1 MTSDLTYWNL
11 SLQGKSLPIHE
22 NDPQEGWYR
31 TRPRKGYRSL
41 PVRIWREE
49 GSGELLAVRD
59 GRRVDPYEVWTWVCL
74 NPVSVEAYEAVLMAG
89 APWPDEIGLVGQGL
103 GDGGARQSHAE
114 RRKLRSDGARP
125 VKLTSQEAET
135 AAISDVRTANLSLAR
150 SVRSRSSRAVMQA
163 TVNLSCAPSVVNGHS
178 DSDVQSTVNLTAA
191 RPMRNRQSDSRAQS
205 ADKVTTYSRSADRQV
220 PALSDHSEKVPLS
233 YYGSLGHNSRTAVED
248 CNDLES
254 KDIVLTLKQDLHALK
269 SDVLAW
275 LSEVG
280 EIADQV
286 TADRCAN
293 YADAFASFEKQA
305 EELRTKAKKPVLDQ
319 GRAIDA
325 QWKPLVSQA
334 DEGKRLC
341 KKALELFLI
350 VETERLEK
358 ELIEQLQA
366 ENGDLSVLSS
376 LAVSAKAGTFGRT
389 ISLRRVRKVR
399 VLDRNALLAHYHRD
413 PRFLNDEA
421 VQKLLAK
428 LAEHDLQAGQNVP
441 GADSVEEK
449 VAA

>member
-1 MTSDLTYWNL
+1 ML
-11 SLQGKSLPIHE
+11 
-22 NDPQEGWYR
+22 
-31 TRPRKGYRSL
+31 
-41 PVRIWREE
+41 
-49 GSGELLAVRD
+49 
-59 GRRVDPYEVWTWVCL
+59 
-74 NPVSVEAYEAVLMAG
+74 
-89 APWPDEIGLVGQGL
+89 
-103 GDGGARQSHAE
+103 
-114 RRKLRSDGARP
+114 
-125 VKLTSQEAET
+125 
-135 AAISDVRTANLSLAR
+135 TANVSSAR
-150 SVRSRSSRAVMQA
+150 SVRSYSSNA
-163 TVNLSCAPSVVNGHS
+163 THAAVNLSYAAAVVNRHS
-178 DSDVQSTVNLTAA
+178 DSKVHSTVNLTASHLTK
-191 RPMRNRQSDSRAQS
+191 NRQSDGRAQN
-205 ADKVTTYSRSADRQV
+205 ADKVTTNSRSADRQV
-220 PALSDHSEKVPLS
+220 PALNSHSETIPLLD
-233 YYGSLGHNSRTAVED
+233 YGHWGHNSRAGLEECPQLGAED
-248 CNDLES
+248 VALRLE
-254 KDIVLTLKQDLHALK
+254 QDLSLLK

-341 KKALELFLI
+341 KKALEPFLI
-350 VETERLEK
+350 AETERLER
-358 ELIEQLQA
+358 ELMEQLQA

-389 ISLRRVRKVR
+389 ISLRRVRKIV
-399 VLDRNALLAHYHRD
+399 VSDRTALITHYHRD

-421 VQKLLAK
+421 VQKLLTK

>member
-1 MTSDLTYWNL
+1 MKLTYWH
-11 SLQGKSLPIHE
+11 SALQGKSLPIHE

-41 PVRIWREE
+41 PVRIWRDE
-49 GSGELLAVRD
+49 GSGALLALRD
-59 GRRVDPYEVWTWVCL
+59 GKRVDPYEIWTWVCL
-74 NPVSVEAYEAVLMAG
+74 NPVSVEAYEAALMAG

-125 VKLTSQEAET
+125 VKLTAKVTEPT
-135 AAISDVRTANLSLAR
+135 ATSDMLTANVSSAR
-150 SVRSRSSRAVMQA
+150 SVRSHSSNA
-163 TVNLSCAPSVVNGHS
+163 THAAINLSCAPAVVNSHS
-178 DSDVQSTVNLTAA
+178 DSKVHSTVNLTAG

-205 ADKVTTYSRSADRQV
+205 ADKVTTNSRSADRQV
-220 PALSDHSEKVPLS
+220 PALNSHSETIPLLD
-233 YYGSLGHNSRTAVED
+233 YGHWGHNSRVGLEECPKLGVEEVALR
-248 CNDLES
+248 LE
-254 KDIVLTLKQDLHALK
+254 QDLSLLK

-280 EIADQV
+280 EIVDQV

-341 KKALELFLI
+341 KKALEPFLI
-350 VETERLEK
+350 VETERLER
-358 ELIEQLQA
+358 ELMEQLQA

-428 LAEHDLQAGQNVP
+428 LAEHDLQAGLSVP
-441 GADSVEEK
+441 GAESVEEK